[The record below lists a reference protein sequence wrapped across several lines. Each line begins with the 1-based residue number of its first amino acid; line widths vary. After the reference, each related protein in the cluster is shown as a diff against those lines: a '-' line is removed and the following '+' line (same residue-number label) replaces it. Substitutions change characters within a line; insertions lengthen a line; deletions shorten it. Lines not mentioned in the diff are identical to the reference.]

1 MKANYRLEKHT
12 NYFLR
17 FLKALQTGNFYD
29 YALWMFLGLL
39 SMLILVEFWEL
50 MMIIV
55 DPSLVAIFF
64 IATLFSIKTL

>member
-1 MKANYRLEKHT
+1 MSN
-12 NYFLR
+12 
-17 FLKALQTGNFYD
+17 LQTGNFYD

>member
-1 MKANYRLEKHT
+1 MVGPFGLSKT
-12 NYFLR
+12 VLR
-17 FLKALQTGNFYD
+17 NSKTMSNLQTGNFYD

-64 IATLFSIKTL
+64 ITTLFSIKTL